1 MDGFRSNFLWPVCLF
16 VSIRQ
21 GRKASKLQ
29 MIREET
35 FKELVQGGNL
45 FLARNSVELSL
56 SKGGKDVHESKF
68 IDRIVQEIWSK
79 LPSKI
84 NVEDEGLIGMK
95 SRIEKISNVH
105 AFDTKKSVLKFTLEK
120 FEYLSIH
127 ISVERME
134 KKTVSVLAE
143 LGLEENHSLFQLR
156 KRQKTTRSLVL
167 APIWDLTSLT
177 SLDLTDCNLLEG
189 AIPGELGSLFSLENL
204 CLGGNNFE
212 NLPSLNRLS
221 QLAHLELNRCTML
234 RELPELPSRIHRLFS
249 NDCASLRVSA
259 DRFAMCKIEFGWFRH
274 CRKLLDYGESEI
286 VASTLLQQLLQVQRN
301 HKCPS
306 ITIAF
311 ENVILPGRVIPEW
324 FYNHTFTGDSVLL
337 RLPHTSTGRVV
348 FPKWY
353 GFFVILE
360 VINELKSCNLSKVAQ
375 RQLRQRSF
383 SLGPFD
389 CRITDVQ
396 VELMI
401 CDDRSHPMLKEAI
414 FLRNTGNIT
423 CLEHT
428 IMGFKI
434 YDKLVSHVDPWNSDA
449 GKIEVSMRSLSP
461 GTVVVK
467 KWGIR
472 LLFNDDHEEESNL
485 SFVLMPYL
493 TTDASKEKIGEEMT
507 YSNNKVA
514 RFLDLSHL
522 LITQLDPTPTPFPKD
537 SLGTFANK
545 GFKLGIPLR
554 RVIDVDKAS
563 IDSNQL
569 VEVHRNNLE
578 DSDVKRSQIYA
589 SFSLPHYKL
598 RLKVVKQLR
607 LYVRK
612 NVECGKMQEE
622 GPKKK
627 SISILKP
634 EATNPQTYASFR
646 ALRHHK
652 LRSSQYFKA
661 HKLDPIWLCGAQR
674 VYRELIRR

>member
-1 MDGFRSNFLWPVCLF
+1 MAKLRLLVVHYTRIPKGPDYLPNELRWINWDKYPSNYLPTTFEADILVGLRLHRSGLRQLWE
-16 VSIRQ
+16 
-21 GRKASKLQ
+21 GR
-29 MIREET
+29 T
-35 FKELVQGGNL
+35 
-45 FLARNSVELSL
+45 
-56 SKGGKDVHESKF
+56 
-68 IDRIVQEIWSK
+68 
-79 LPSKI
+79 
-84 NVEDEGLIGMK
+84 
-95 SRIEKISNVH
+95 ISNVH

-120 FEYLSIH
+120 FEYLS
-127 ISVERME
+127 SWWQSPMPPVLPLTQWFVRDLQELVGR
-134 KKTVSVLAE
+134 VLAFE
-143 LGLEENHSLFQLR
+143 LRNLVIKKMVYFRLNSEYLFYFLPLWFNIKFGGLMLISLKLGQLEIGMSKITLHSSSQSPTSIFQSLFQLR

-177 SLDLTDCNLLEG
+177 SLDLTDCNLMEG

-204 CLGGNNFE
+204 CLGGNDFE

-234 RELPELPSRIHRLFS
+234 RELPELPSRIRRLFA

-286 VASTLLQQLLQVQRN
+286 VASTLLQQLLQ
-301 HKCPS
+301 
-306 ITIAF
+306 
-311 ENVILPGRVIPEW
+311 
-324 FYNHTFTGDSVLL
+324 
-337 RLPHTSTGRVV
+337 
-348 FPKWY
+348 
-353 GFFVILE
+353 
-360 VINELKSCNLSKVAQ
+360 
-375 RQLRQRSF
+375 LRQRSF

-389 CRITDVQ
+389 CWITDVQ

-472 LLFNDDHEEESNL
+472 LLFNDDHEEEFAFWSVQNARRSYARMYFPHRNSFGCSN
-485 SFVLMPYL
+485 YQ
-493 TTDASKEKIGEEMT
+493 TRCGIE
-507 YSNNKVA
+507 VA

-545 GFKLGIPLR
+545 GFKLGIPLH

-578 DSDVKRSQIYA
+578 DSDIKRSQIYA

-598 RLKVVKQLR
+598 RPKVVKQLR

-634 EATNPQTYASFR
+634 EKKQAAWGHDLHPDSDPS
-646 ALRHHK
+646 LRYPK
-652 LRSSQYFKA
+652 VLVRIFDKVEA
-661 HKLDPIWLCGAQR
+661 DVGFWTR
-674 VYRELIRR
+674 V